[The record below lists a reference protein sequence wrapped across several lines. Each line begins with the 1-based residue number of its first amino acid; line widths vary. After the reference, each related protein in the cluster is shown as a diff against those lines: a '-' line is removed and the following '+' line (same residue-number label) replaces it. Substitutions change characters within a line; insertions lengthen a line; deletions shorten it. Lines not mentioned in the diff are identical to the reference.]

1 MSKRTILFPLKQGS
15 RTPEE
20 FREAVRK
27 VMADRG
33 TASWTKVTQASDL
46 PPIRIVA
53 DPPSK
58 APLPPSGSDEPDD
71 R

>member
-1 MSKRTILFPLKQGS
+1 MSKRAILFPLKQGS

-27 VMADRG
+27 VMAERD
-33 TASWTKVTQASDL
+33 TAGWTKVTKLSDL

-53 DPPSK
+53 DPPSE
-58 APLPPSGSDEPDD
+58 APSPPSGGDEPDN